1 MIFICS
7 FTCVYAKKYIYFLE
21 FSVVK
26 NNKLTKKEKNPVTS
40 KNHFMDGETLSM
52 KTHTYKTALTMFLT
66 DFLQ

>member
-1 MIFICS
+1 MQ
-7 FTCVYAKKYIYFLE
+7 KKNLE
-21 FSVVK
+21 FLCCQK
-26 NNKLTKKEKNPVTS
+26 QQINKKEKNPVTS

>member
-1 MIFICS
+1 MQ
-7 FTCVYAKKYIYFLE
+7 KKKIE
-21 FSVVK
+21 FFCCQK
-26 NNKLTKKEKNPVTS
+26 QQINKERKKNPVTS